1 MSIEKKEDWQLL
13 EQLLDE
19 AFFSDRFRRRTA
31 SFVLPPFAVGALHFA
46 SGCAGMNAFWES
58 AGSASAGARPVLLST
73 NTMSS
78 TAAISFVANR
88 WEG

>member
-1 MSIEKKEDWQLL
+1 MDRQFTARATIAPEDVNMSIEKKEDWQLL

-58 AGSASAGARPVLLST
+58 A
-73 NTMSS
+73 
-78 TAAISFVANR
+78 
-88 WEG
+88 